1 MLSGSFDHTAL
12 VWPILD
18 AIKVQHLTPGVL
30 EGHSNSIWAVASVPT
45 EPLSYLTGSADQL
58 IKLFD
63 YTNTAI
69 KTFRGYSKFCYSLAT
84 WSFHFQIYKLKNIRS
99 FGCRSAT
106 SGSFYCTFCFCFKWQ
121 HSAYLGYWNCYM
133 LTSIPFQLWGIYL
146 RVMPYHFS
154 WIF

>member
-69 KTFRGYSKFCYSLAT
+69 KTFRGLLIILLFVSNM
-84 WSFHFQIYKLKNIRS
+84 KL
-99 FGCRSAT
+99 
-106 SGSFYCTFCFCFKWQ
+106 
-121 HSAYLGYWNCYM
+121 
-133 LTSIPFQLWGIYL
+133 PFPNLQTKK
-146 RVMPYHFS
+146 H
-154 WIF
+154 